1 MADAD
6 ECLACAGP
14 ITRTG
19 SLPASDP
26 DDGPVPVGFCEHCR
40 TIQTRRN
47 GVWLPVGRPRQPPSR
62 A

>member
-19 SLPASDP
+19 FLPVTDLADA
-26 DDGPVPVGFCEHCR
+26 PVPVGFCESCR
-40 TIQTRRN
+40 TTQTRRG
-47 GVWLPVGRPRQPPSR
+47 GVWLPVGPPRPPLS
-62 A
+62 